1 MDYKRGDRYK
11 SSRGMVYEYTGN
23 GDELIIVEHPDDPG
37 ISGRIYNFTDWG
49 MSI

>member
-23 GDELIIVEHPDDPG
+23 GDEFIILLTG
-37 ISGRIYNFTDWG
+37 G
-49 MSI
+49 